1 MTIGRK
7 TNKINNI
14 DGRYVG
20 ITKFSKSI
28 ISRFKKKNILKN
40 FLHNNLKLDFTTFLM
55 KLINNNFN
63 VYALKK
69 EIDWYEFDT
78 KQDFKNYE
86 QNLKK

>member
-1 MTIGRK
+1 MAIGKK

-20 ITKFSKSI
+20 ITKFSKSVVQK
-28 ISRFKKKNILKN
+28 FKEKKILKK
-40 FLHNNLKLDFTTFLM
+40 FLINNRKLDFTTFLM

-69 EIDWYEFDT
+69 ELDWHEFDT

-86 QNLKK
+86 KDFK